1 MLGRYLIPSGGS
13 PHKSLVKVSSTS
25 PLYKSS
31 KKLFGQAVKTYSESG
46 SKNAVCTIYYNIN
59 HLKEMGIMV
68 VFQNNEVEITKTNW
82 KENNCV
88 IVTDLETGFEIL
100 MDSKE
105 IKEYFGVSL

>member
-1 MLGRYLIPSGGS
+1 
-13 PHKSLVKVSSTS
+13 
-25 PLYKSS
+25 
-31 KKLFGQAVKTYSESG
+31 
-46 SKNAVCTIYYNIN
+46 
-59 HLKEMGIMV
+59 MGIMV

-82 KENNCV
+82 KENNCF